1 MPERKAFATCTDDSP
16 AKAGRELARTRAISI
31 WGQLT
36 QGADFA
42 ALARRHSTC
51 PSGRKGGEL
60 GEVKKGQL
68 VAPVDR
74 VVFTQPEHTVQGPVK
89 SRFGWHLIEVKF
101 RY

>member
-1 MPERKAFATCTDDSP
+1 MPAIVRHILVADRA
-16 AKAGRELARTRAISI
+16 LADTLKQ
-31 WGQLT
+31 QLA

>member
-1 MPERKAFATCTDDSP
+1 MPAIVRHILVADRA
-16 AKAGRELARTRAISI
+16 LADTLKQ
-31 WGQLT
+31 QLA
-36 QGADFA
+36 QGVDFA